1 MSESTLTAAGRD
13 ALEAARQEAL
23 RLNHDRLGSEHL
35 LLGLLRQS
43 HPAVLAALA
52 ERGLDPA
59 EVLRAVEGGLKGGG
73 RPLAADVELQL
84 RPRAQ
89 KVLDVATQAGGA
101 DGAGPEHL
109 LAALLAERG
118 GPAARAL
125 GTGGRER
132 TEELAAASPADAPM
146 PAGPPAEPTE
156 PRPAPPPDEPRQSRR
171 QREQGRG
178 QEKPRKE
185 QPEERRRQGEER
197 HRPAAEERRREL
209 RPERPSRPRDADRQ
223 AVRAAAGAEIEAA
236 SRAARAVRE
245 QRPKGGGA
253 GGGFRPGVGLLWRT
267 ALLLCVPLSWYL
279 NWSHASPTLV
289 FVVACLGVLPLA
301 GWMGEST
308 EHLAARTGPTMGGL
322 LNATFGNAAELI
334 IAIAALRQ
342 GMVELVK
349 ASITGSILGNL
360 LLILGLSLVA
370 GGINKPIFR
379 FSRTAAGMSAGMLA
393 LAVIGLVFP
402 ALFHAAHPNAAAID
416 ELRLSEVVGGV
427 LLLTYAASLVFSLK
441 THSRL
446 MGGEPHPTTGKIWR
460 APVALL
466 VLLLATAATAVQAE
480 ILVHA
485 VEAVT
490 AGTGISASF
499 LGLIIVPLIGNAA
512 EHATAV
518 LVARKGQ
525 VDLALQ
531 IALGSSTQVALLI
544 APLLVFIGVFMG
556 QSMNLVFA
564 PFEVAA
570 VAVSTLVVAII
581 TLDGESHWFEGLQL
595 LAVYALVAAG
605 AFFI

>member
-1 MSESTLTAAGRD
+1 MSETPLTAAGRD
-13 ALEAARQEAL
+13 AIEAARQEAL

-35 LLGLLRQS
+35 LLGLLRQA
-43 HPAVLAALA
+43 HPAVLTALA
-52 ERGLDPA
+52 ERGLDP
-59 EVLRAVEGGLKGGG
+59 EQVRLAVEGGLKGGG
-73 RPLAADVELQL
+73 RAVPPDMELQL

-101 DGAGPEHL
+101 EGAGPEHL
-109 LAALLAERG
+109 LGALLAERG

-125 GTGGRER
+125 GTGPRER
-132 TEELAAASPADAPM
+132 VEEKPAT
-146 PAGPPAEPTE
+146 GEEPVV
-156 PRPAPPPDEPRQSRR
+156 PVQPPPEPPRESRPSGPASEEGRQPRKP
-171 QREQGRG
+171 REAGR
-178 QEKPRKE
+178 QEKPRERQKE
-185 QPEERRRQGEER
+185 PAEERR
-197 HRPAAEERRREL
+197 PTPVEERRREA
-209 RPERPSRPRDADRQ
+209 RPERPARPRDAERQ
-223 AVRAAAGAEIEAA
+223 AARAAAAAEIESA
-236 SRAARAVRE
+236 SRAARAQRE
-245 QRPKGGGA
+245 EGRRIGA
-253 GGGFRPGVGLLWRT
+253 GGGGLGRGFGLLWRS
-267 ALLLCVPLSWYL
+267 ALIICVPLSWYL
-279 NWSHASPTLV
+279 NWAHASPTLV

-301 GWMGEST
+301 GWMGEAT
-308 EHLAARTGPTMGGL
+308 EHLGARTGPTVGGL

-334 IAIAALRQ
+334 IAIAALRR

-370 GGINKPIFR
+370 GGLNKPVFR

-402 ALFHAAHPNAAAID
+402 ALYHAAHPVAGAVNQ
-416 ELRLSEVVGGV
+416 LRLSEVVGGV
-427 LLLTYAASLVFSLK
+427 LLLTYAASLLFSLK

-446 MGGEPHPTTGKIWR
+446 MGGDPHPTTGKIWR
-460 APVALL
+460 TPMAIL
-466 VLLLATAATAVQAE
+466 VLLAATAATAVQAE

-485 VEAVT
+485 VGAVT

-499 LGLIIVPLIGNAA
+499 LGLIVVPLIGNAA
-512 EHATAV
+512 EHAAAV

-544 APLLVFIGVFMG
+544 APLLVFIGLFMG
-556 QSMNLVFA
+556 QPMDLVFA
-564 PFEVAA
+564 PFEVIA
-570 VAVSTLVVAII
+570 VAVSTVVVSII
-581 TLDGESHWFEGLQL
+581 TLDGESHWFEGIQL